1 MNNEMQPQATS
12 PSNAPRGKP
21 PGLFR
26 KALRIVC
33 ALLIP
38 GAIASCAGGGD
49 GGDGMGWTFSD
60 ENFYSVFTDFPQ
72 DEGMVYK
79 YAGRDLK
86 VLQATWKG
94 NLVEDSDRVVWVETK
109 RRHANNE
116 PLDEGYYL
124 RRGSMEYETVLGTP
138 KRVARYVEVTG
149 KVRKQ
154 IDARKPSIA
163 RQVAKLQS
171 GRTAGET
178 TTITLPGGV
187 AMEMVWCPPG
197 TFTMGSPAGEDNEKP
212 PHPTTL
218 TKGFWMGKTEVTQAQ
233 WKSVMG
239 SNPSSKKGDDLPVE
253 NVSWNDCQAFCKD
266 TGLQLPTEAQWEY
279 ACRAGSTGPYAGT
292 GNLDEMGWHGG
303 NGGWG
308 AHPVGTKHPN
318 AWGLSDMHGNVW
330 EWCAD
335 AYGNYPAGAAVDPQ
349 GPPAGLS
356 RVLRGGSWNDH
367 ADACTSSA
375 RGCTGPSSENFRC
388 GFRLVGTPAE

>member
-1 MNNEMQPQATS
+1 MEHEKPSQATT
-12 PSNAPRGKP
+12 PANAPRGKP

-26 KALRIVC
+26 QALCIVF

-38 GAIASCAGGGD
+38 GAIASCTGGES
-49 GGDGMGWTFSD
+49 GGGMGWTFSD

-138 KRVARYVEVTG
+138 KRVARYVEVTS

-163 RQVAKLQS
+163 RQVAKLQA
-171 GRTAGET
+171 GRAAGET
-178 TTITLPGGV
+178 TILTLPGGV

-239 SNPSSKKGDDLPVE
+239 SNPSSKKGDDRPVE

-308 AHPVGTKHPN
+308 AHPVGTKRPN

-335 AYGNYPAGAAVDPQ
+335 AYGNYPAGAVVDPQ
-349 GPPAGLS
+349 GPPSGLS
-356 RVLRGGSWNDH
+356 RVLRGGCWNDH

-375 RGCTGPSSENFRC
+375 RGRTGPSSENFRC

>member
-1 MNNEMQPQATS
+1 MDHEKPSQATT
-12 PSNAPRGKP
+12 PANAPQGKP
-21 PGLFR
+21 PGLIR

-38 GAIASCAGGGD
+38 GIIASCGGGGE
-49 GGDGMGWTFSD
+49 GGGGMGWTFSD
-60 ENFYSVFTDFPQ
+60 DNFYSVFTDFPQ

-163 RQVAKLQS
+163 RQVAKLQA
-171 GRTAGET
+171 GRAAGET
-178 TTITLPGGV
+178 AILTLPGGV

-239 SNPSSKKGDDLPVE
+239 SNPSSKKGDDRPVE

-303 NGGWG
+303 NSGWG

-335 AYGNYPAGAAVDPQ
+335 AYGNYPAGAVVEPQ
-349 GPPAGLS
+349 GPPSGLS
-356 RVLRGGSWNDH
+356 RVLRGGCWNDH

-375 RGCTGPSSENFRC
+375 RGSTGPSSENFRC